1 MYKTINTQNEKK
13 YSRFLKKCLILFF
26 LSFLSVKNVFSMID
40 EEDSLS
46 SSPSHSPIRFSEIDD
61 LPPGLEIELISLG
74 AGREDQSN
82 SLLYSFIQKY
92 LVQQERVPEHQSRKI
107 LRASAKGVCGLLG
120 GLAGVPYFEVGR
132 EAGGGN
138 GVIAWGVGLS
148 NTVANSGIGSWS
160 YLNLTNGLDSQS
172 PEECALIPKSKLN
185 LPAHLLSHALGL
197 IVAVPTGYMA
207 AKYNTYKWLAII
219 SYGLDYSL
227 KTNGFLTFY
236 TSMISQK
243 RKATAQS
250 LIREQEERE
259 YSCLNIQQTLM
270 QHLSQKTI
278 PTLLTMRDKERNEL
292 ITSLYHE
299 DNLTVES
306 YLNSLLNLPSP
317 HASHRETP
325 DTWKKGYP
333 KTILVSGLSIS
344 PFINAIHNGY
354 CAYAGWKSLYDDMF
368 FTIPMATLSTIP
380 IFALELKSTIT
391 TTRLLY
397 DAAFY
402 RISGHP
408 QLSLEQVLY
417 PKFTRVLPLI
427 CLSLAGI
434 TSYVGRFMVIDILE
448 DILPREYSLFLSI
461 AGFASPFIFAS
472 YVNYSLIKDCLL
484 SYTQAYGE
492 ESKKKLALLIR
503 DIKKLMGIIQLAK
516 PEEVK
521 SFFENQNIG
530 NTLSAV
536 NDNDGENE
544 ILEVEETSLGE
555 EKQRCC
561 GIM

>member
-1 MYKTINTQNEKK
+1 MPKAIKTQNKNK
-13 YSRFLKKCLILFF
+13 YNRFLKKCLIFFF
-26 LSFLSVKNVFSMID
+26 LSFFSIKSVFSMVD
-40 EEDSLS
+40 EEDS
-46 SSPSHSPIRFSEIDD
+46 SPSSLPIRLSEIDD
-61 LPPGLEIELISLG
+61 LPHGPEIELISLG
-74 AGREDQSN
+74 AEREDQIN

-107 LRASAKGVCGLLG
+107 LRISAKGVCGLLG

-138 GVIAWGVGLS
+138 GVIAWGIGLS

-160 YLNLTNGLDSQS
+160 YLNLTNGLDPQS
-172 PEECALIPKSKLN
+172 PEEYSLIQKSKLK
-185 LPAHLLSHALGL
+185 LPAHLLSHTLGL

-236 TSMISQK
+236 TGMISQK
-243 RKATAQS
+243 RKITEQS

-259 YSCLNIQQTLM
+259 YSCLNMQQTLI

-278 PTLLTMRDKERNEL
+278 PTLLSMREEERNEF

-299 DNLTVES
+299 DNLTVEN

-317 HASHRETP
+317 HISLRETP

-333 KTILVSGLSIS
+333 KTILVGGLSIS

-354 CAYAGWKSLYDDMF
+354 CAYAGWNSLYDNMF

-417 PKFTRVLPLI
+417 PKSTRVLPLI

-492 ESKKKLALLIR
+492 ESKKKLVLLIQ
-503 DIKKLMGIIQLAK
+503 DIKKLMGIIQQAK
-516 PEEVK
+516 PEEIK
-521 SFFENQNIG
+521 SFFETQNIE
-530 NTLSAV
+530 NILSAV
-536 NDNDGENE
+536 NDNDEEQE
-544 ILEVEETSLGE
+544 ISEVEEANLE
-555 EKQRCC
+555 EQKPRCC